1 MIRCSLGPF
10 ARHRVKLGQT
20 FCAEHI
26 FQLERTNIEDGQ
38 RSILQGTAALVLIR
52 TLLVVDAQRA
62 VKDADRKGT
71 AEEWLQISEPFRH
84 VRLGNMHHAIAVLIQ
99 EDAAVLSQSCRGAF
113 PGREVRIRMHLL
125 LKPVLRVTILGFIH
139 VRLDE
144 MGVFEDAVS
153 LDDVQV
159 NAVRTAAAPAVGH
172 RAALL
177 VSGVEYVIAD
187 LQLRELLK
195 GVISEDASVAHCLG
209 PRFRAAYAILKRETC
224 RALSCENPRELSTML
239 AIKSW

>member
-1 MIRCSLGPF
+1 
-10 ARHRVKLGQT
+10 
-20 FCAEHI
+20 
-26 FQLERTNIEDGQ
+26 
-38 RSILQGTAALVLIR
+38 
-52 TLLVVDAQRA
+52 
-62 VKDADRKGT
+62 
-71 AEEWLQISEPFRH
+71 
-84 VRLGNMHHAIAVLIQ
+84 
-99 EDAAVLSQSCRGAF
+99 
-113 PGREVRIRMHLL
+113 
-125 LKPVLRVTILGFIH
+125 
-139 VRLDE
+139 
-144 MGVFEDAVS
+144 MGMLEDAVS

-224 RALSCENPRELSTML
+224 PALSCENRSELSTML
-239 AIKSW
+239 AIKSE